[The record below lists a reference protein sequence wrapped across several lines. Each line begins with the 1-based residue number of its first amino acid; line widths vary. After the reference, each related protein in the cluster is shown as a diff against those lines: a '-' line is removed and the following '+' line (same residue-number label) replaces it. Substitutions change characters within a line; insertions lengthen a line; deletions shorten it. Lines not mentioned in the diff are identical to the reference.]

1 MRTLKSRAE
10 RRVARPFYGEYAWA
24 YDLLVAPRVAGQC
37 AVIAG
42 LFARRG
48 VGAEALVLDAGCG
61 TGRYAWELAR
71 RGYRVAGIDLSASLL
86 AEARRRM
93 TEGGVRVML
102 ARGSVVALPF
112 APGLDVV
119 LCRGVLND
127 LLDEGSRGEA
137 FASFAGALRRGGV
150 VVCDVRVWGGTV
162 RRKTR
167 EPVSEKSVETPRGRL
182 TFRSETRLDEAGRR
196 LLVSERH
203 ALEGDAGE
211 VVAECEFVMRCWTRE
226 ELWRRLAEAG
236 FGDVEYF
243 GGYDLAPAGAS
254 DRLVCVASRA

>member
-1 MRTLKSRAE
+1 LKG
-10 RRVARPFYGEYAWA
+10 VDRPFYGEYAWA
-24 YDLLVAPRVAGQC
+24 YDLLIAAPVAGQC
-37 AVIAG
+37 AVIAE

-61 TGRYAWELAR
+61 TGRYAFELAR
-71 RGYRVAGIDLSASLL
+71 GGYRVAGVDLSAALL
-86 AEARRRM
+86 GEARRRM
-93 TEGGVRVML
+93 IEGGVCVPL
-102 ARGSVVALPF
+102 ARGSVTALPF
-112 APGLDVV
+112 APRLDAV

-137 FASFAGALRRGGV
+137 FVSFAGALRRGGV
-150 VVCDVRVWGGTV
+150 LVCDVREWGETV

-167 EPVSEKSVETPRGRL
+167 EPVAEKVSETPRGRL
-182 TFRSETRLDEAGRR
+182 SFRSETRLDGARR
-196 LLVSERH
+196 LLLVSERH
-203 ALEGDAGE
+203 VFESDAGE
-211 VVAECEFVMRCWTRE
+211 EVAEHEFVMRCWTRE
-226 ELWRRLAEAG
+226 ELGRRLAEAG

>member
-1 MRTLKSRAE
+1 MEGVS
-10 RRVARPFYGEYAWA
+10 RPFYGEFAWA
-24 YDLLVAPRVAGQC
+24 YDLLIAPPVASQC
-37 AVIAG
+37 GVIG
-42 LFARRG
+42 ELFARRG

-71 RGYRVAGIDLSASLL
+71 RGYRVAGIDLSAALL

-93 TEGGVRVML
+93 VEGGVRVTL
-102 ARGSVVALPF
+102 ARGSVLALPF
-112 APGLDVV
+112 APRLDAV

-127 LLDEGSRGEA
+127 LLDDGSRGEA
-137 FASFAGALRRGGV
+137 FASFAGVLRRGGV
-150 VVCDVRVWGGTV
+150 LVCDVREWGETV

-167 EPVSEKSVETPRGRL
+167 EPVSEKVLETPRGRL

-203 ALEGDAGE
+203 ALAGDAGE
-211 VVAECEFVMRCWTRE
+211 VVAEYEFVMRCWTRE
-226 ELWRRLAEAG
+226 ELGRRLTEAG

-243 GGYDLAPAGAS
+243 GGYDLTPAGAS
-254 DRLVCVASRA
+254 DRLVCVSSRM